1 MAASPH
7 IVPVAV
13 IRSRRNWAAVALFAG
28 AYACSDAAY
37 RLGTSAPTDQSPQ
50 GSAGG
55 GVGSGGRGA
64 GNASDAGGR
73 DSVKG
78 SDAAVAGSSGGPAGL
93 GCATNDACGYVVPQG
108 ERRRRRADVVLAVDT
123 ASTPTEALGLV
134 ELSLNPFAD
143 ALASNWIELR
153 LVVLARQTPPGVC
166 VPPPLGSGSCEPQ
179 GADSMLPNLFHH
191 PWAVVDG
198 GNALDAIFQEFP
210 VYSPVF
216 EPLADSTLIV
226 VTGGDAA
233 APWNNASSF
242 DEAYTALRRPTASFP
257 WRLSAYYG
265 FYECEGIRAEGRAY
279 REIVERT
286 GGIHAD
292 LCTESPQVAF
302 ERMASSIVDAVLPCT
317 FVLPQP
323 TPERPIDL
331 QKINVVVRV
340 PGSDEVVVPFVGS
353 ADRCG
358 GAFGGWYYDDPL
370 RTSAI
375 VMCAES
381 CARVRS
387 TRDAEFLVSIGCPTI
402 ATPTCN

>member
-1 MAASPH
+1 MASSPH
-7 IVPVAV
+7 IVPFAV
-13 IRSRRNWAAVALFAG
+13 ISSRRNWTAVALVVG
-28 AYACSDAAY
+28 AYACSDTPY
-37 RLGTSAPTDQSPQ
+37 RLGSAAQTDQSPR

-55 GVGSGGRGA
+55 TGSGGRGA
-64 GNASDAGGR
+64 GSASDAGGR

-78 SDAAVAGSSGGPAGL
+78 SDAAIADSSGGPTGL
-93 GCATNDACGYVVPQG
+93 GCPTNDACGYAIPQG

-123 ASTPTEALGLV
+123 ASTATEALGSV
-134 ELSLNPFAD
+134 ALSLNPFAD
-143 ALASNWIELR
+143 ALASNWVELR
-153 LVVLARQTPPGVC
+153 LVVLARVC
-166 VPPPLGSGSCEPQ
+166 VPAPLGSGSCEPQ
-179 GADSMLPNLFHH
+179 GADSLLPNLFHH
-191 PWAVVDG
+191 PTAVVDD
-198 GNALDAIFQEFP
+198 GNALDVIIDEFP
-210 VYSPVF
+210 LYSAVF

-233 APWNNASSF
+233 APWNDASSF

-265 FYECEGIRAEGRAY
+265 FSECEGIRAEGRVY

-292 LCTESPQVAF
+292 LCTESAQVAF

-323 TPERPIDL
+323 MPERPIDL

-340 PGSDEVVVPFVGS
+340 PGNDDVVVPFVGS

-358 GAFGGWYYDDPL
+358 DAFGGWYYDDPL

-375 VMCAES
+375 VMCAQS

-387 TRDAEFLVSIGCPTI
+387 TRDAEFLVSVGCPTI